1 MKKAIATALALG
13 IVTLPGLPA
22 RTQSA
27 PLHESDTIV
36 IPENQC
42 QEYVGPRRDF
52 RVTDLFWPRAD
63 YAGFGDIDASL
74 VSSWLFL
81 AHDKHFALFERTDR
95 QSLGTAAT
103 SGPKALPDT
112 PNAQSPYFGGLKFRR
127 NTFFVRI
134 GRDIFRRDPETGAW
148 QDYFKGKVLFS
159 QFEILPDGKVLI
171 ICPTPRSPITV
182 SPTLLDLEMTL
193 SKGNENLALMELH
206 APDRPEKPERVFP
219 FPQGISGTLPW
230 VNDYPLVDRTFQV
243 EKHFFLIN
251 SQVGQIFVYDSD
263 TRDLRALDVPWPS
276 LNDTFMAGL
285 DRLRL
290 KPPKPLKIHAYPQNR
305 REVHFAVIR
314 NSVPDEAY
322 VRTRE
327 EYARKEGNS
336 FAPLAK
342 IFSPA
347 ERASWAWMKYC
358 LYDVSTQTFREC
370 RNPRLS
376 ALRLDFAEHWLTPT
390 GDAVP
395 LSKFGLGSEHAALGI
410 PE

>member
-1 MKKAIATALALG
+1 M
-13 IVTLPGLPA
+13 
-22 RTQSA
+22 
-27 PLHESDTIV
+27 
-36 IPENQC
+36 
-42 QEYVGPRRDF
+42 
-52 RVTDLFWPRAD
+52 
-63 YAGFGDIDASL
+63 
-74 VSSWLFL
+74 
-81 AHDKHFALFERTDR
+81 
-95 QSLGTAAT
+95 
-103 SGPKALPDT
+103 
-112 PNAQSPYFGGLKFRR
+112 
-127 NTFFVRI
+127 
-134 GRDIFRRDPETGAW
+134 
-148 QDYFKGKVLFS
+148 
-159 QFEILPDGKVLI
+159 
-171 ICPTPRSPITV
+171 
-182 SPTLLDLEMTL
+182 
-193 SKGNENLALMELH
+193 
-206 APDRPEKPERVFP
+206 
-219 FPQGISGTLPW
+219 
-230 VNDYPLVDRTFQV
+230 DRTFQV

-290 KPPKPLKIHAYPQNR
+290 KPPKPFGTILLSTFSFPLKIHAYPQNR
-305 REVHFAVIR
+305 REVLFAVIR

-347 ERASWAWMKYC
+347 ERASWAWMKYY